1 MTQQRIQEVQAKVA
15 QLIARAEQLYK
26 IKLPAVPI
34 RFDLTGRAA
43 GNASCMRNRWTGE
56 TSGFFLRFNIAHMR
70 SDTDWPHI
78 INDTVPHEVA
88 HTVCQAFP
96 HLGKNHD
103 SGWKQVCRAL
113 GGNGSRTYSA
123 ADAPEAAARRTP
135 FVYITTSGARCP
147 VTPIIHRK
155 IQGGKV
161 YIAKQ
166 GGKLTREC
174 QFSLASATQ
183 LQPKPAVQQPPQ
195 ETPEQAATRIMDLI
209 RTRPPAALVKQPMT
223 KTPTVTRG
231 GKPTNSSMI
240 RARIIQARARNET
253 QQTVIDYGVNTLGM
267 GAPLARK
274 YVLGWWTKA

>member
-15 QLIARAEQLYK
+15 ELIARAEQLYK

-43 GNASCMRNRWTGE
+43 GIAGCMRNRWTGE
-56 TSGFFLRFNIAHMR
+56 SSGFFLRFNIAHMR

-78 INDTVPHEVA
+78 INETVPHEVA
-88 HTVCQAFP
+88 HTICQAFP
-96 HLGKNHD
+96 HMGKNHD
-103 SGWKQVCRAL
+103 SGWKRVCIAL

-123 ADAPEAAARRTP
+123 EDAPEAAARRAP
-135 FVYITTSGARCP
+135 FVYITTSGARCN

-155 IQGGKV
+155 IQGGMV

-183 LQPKPAVQQPPQ
+183 PQPAVQQPPK
-195 ETPEQAATRIMDLI
+195 ETPAQAASRLVGMI
-209 RTRPPAALVKQPMT
+209 RTRPVAPPVT
-223 KTPTVTRG
+223 KAPTVTRG

-240 RARIIQARARNET
+240 RARILQARARNET
-253 QQTVIDYGVNTLGM
+253 PQTVIDFGVQVLGM

-274 YVLGWWTKA
+274 YVLGWWDKA

>member
-15 QLIARAEQLYK
+15 QLIARAEELYK
-26 IKLPAVPI
+26 IKLPQVPI
-34 RFDLTGRAA
+34 RFDLKGRAA
-43 GNASCMRNRWTGE
+43 GIAGYMRNRWTGE
-56 TSGFFLRFNIAHMR
+56 NSGFYLRFNIEQMR

-96 HLGKNHD
+96 RLGKNHD
-103 SGWKQVCRAL
+103 AGWKRVCKAL

-123 ADAPEAAARRTP
+123 EDAPEAAARRAP
-135 FVYITTSGARCP
+135 FVYISTSGAQVN

-161 YIAKQ
+161 YIARQ

-174 QFSLASATQ
+174 QFSLASAS
-183 LQPKPAVQQPPQ
+183 PKQVPVASLLPKTTV
-195 ETPEQAATRIMDLI
+195 
-209 RTRPPAALVKQPMT
+209 PAAPVVKQPVT
-223 KTPTVTRG
+223 KAPTATRG

-240 RARIIQARARNET
+240 RARIIQARARNEP

>member
-43 GNASCMRNRWTGE
+43 GIAGCMRNRWTGE
-56 TSGFFLRFNIAHMR
+56 NSGFFLRFNIAHMR

-103 SGWKQVCRAL
+103 AGWKRVCVAL

-123 ADAPEAAARRTP
+123 ADAPEAAARRAP

-166 GGKLTREC
+166 GGQLSREC
-174 QFSLASATQ
+174 QFSLASATVPAQ
-183 LQPKPAVQQPPQ
+183 QPAVSKPTVPVSKPVQKTVIKPA
-195 ETPEQAATRIMDLI
+195 A
-209 RTRPPAALVKQPMT
+209 
-223 KTPTVTRG
+223 TVTPRA

-240 RARIIQARARNET
+240 RARILQARARGESP
-253 QQTVIDYGVNTLGM
+253 QVVMIYGVQDLGM
-267 GAPLARK
+267 GAALARK
-274 YVLGWWTKA
+274 YVLGWWDKA